1 MPSTV
6 VGGSSWLG
14 TISTDIIEFMVDLLG
29 GVGVI
34 LGGAQAAAAP
44 FLTDLQQTG
53 FRFDPTKA
61 LTAEQVASA
70 LVKNQMQPG
79 DAHTEASLSGINGSR
94 LDMLVAIAGNPPGP
108 ETLLQMQRRGIIGE
122 GDVRQGLREG
132 YTRNEWIDFILPLV
146 DVLLSPTDAVAA
158 AVQGHMAYGDAQ
170 RLAGLSG
177 IGPGSFDTLYENAGN
192 PPGNVTVLTMLN
204 RGIID
209 QATAVQALKE
219 SRLKDKYIPAV
230 LGLARRRLPLR
241 SITQL
246 LNAGAI
252 SDADALAAL
261 EALGYSGADAQ
272 ALVNGHKAAHRDVVR
287 HLTVAQIKALLDAGT
302 ITQPEAVQD
311 LQTLGYSS
319 SDAAA
324 VVSLMVVPPERRV
337 RQAAV
342 TRIRARYDAHRITR
356 TEASNALDAL
366 QVDAGQR
373 DQLLAIWDIE
383 QAASTPDLSVADLT
397 AAARI
402 GAISVDEC
410 RARLIQRG
418 YTDTDAQTLLYV
430 HRVQPVPA
438 GGG

>member
-1 MPSTV
+1 
-6 VGGSSWLG
+6 
-14 TISTDIIEFMVDLLG
+14 
-29 GVGVI
+29 
-34 LGGAQAAAAP
+34 
-44 FLTDLQQTG
+44 
-53 FRFDPTKA
+53 
-61 LTAEQVASA
+61 
-70 LVKNQMQPG
+70 
-79 DAHTEASLSGINGSR
+79 
-94 LDMLVAIAGNPPGP
+94 
-108 ETLLQMQRRGIIGE
+108 
-122 GDVRQGLREG
+122 
-132 YTRNEWIDFILPLV
+132 
-146 DVLLSPTDAVAA
+146 
-158 AVQGHMAYGDAQ
+158 
-170 RLAGLSG
+170 
-177 IGPGSFDTLYENAGN
+177 
-192 PPGNVTVLTMLN
+192 
-204 RGIID
+204 
-209 QATAVQALKE
+209 
-219 SRLKDKYIPAV
+219 
-230 LGLARRRLPLR
+230 
-241 SITQL
+241 
-246 LNAGAI
+246 
-252 SDADALAAL
+252 
-261 EALGYSGADAQ
+261 
-272 ALVNGHKAAHRDVVR
+272 
-287 HLTVAQIKALLDAGT
+287 VAQIKALLDAGT

-311 LQTLGYSS
+311 LQTLGYSAG
-319 SDAAA
+319 DAAA